1 LDQKTKEIVERL
13 RASIGD
19 SFTPDP
25 RFDDCQEAASLI
37 ESLSER
43 VGELERGLGEALD
56 GWQEGA
62 EYKGEYLKAKHGD
75 AEEIAK
81 WRALLSKQE
90 ERG

>member
-1 LDQKTKEIVERL
+1 MDQKTKEIVERL

-43 VGELERGLGEALD
+43 VGELDDAFENVEMQIVD
-56 GWQEGA
+56 GPT
-62 EYKGEYLKAKHGD
+62 D
-75 AEEIAK
+75 AWVMLPKVEWENIK
-81 WRALLSKQE
+81 RPLLSKQE
-90 ERG
+90 DRG